1 MASVNKVILI
11 GNLGKDPELKYL
23 ASGRAVANFSIA
35 TTENWKDKDGNRQEK
50 TEWHYIVL
58 WGRTAEVAKEY
69 LSKGSSVYIEG
80 RLQTR
85 TWDDNDGHKHYK
97 TEIVGDRMQFMGSRR
112 DSPSSGPSG
121 PSDPGQPQEALAPGG
136 GGAGGSDSKN
146 GSSSGTAGDDDLPF

>member
-23 ASGRAVANFSIA
+23 ASGKAVAEFSIA
-35 TTENWKDKDGNRQEK
+35 TSENWKDKDGNRQEK
-50 TEWHYIVL
+50 TEWHNIVL

-85 TWDDNDGHKHYK
+85 SWDDNDGNKRYK
-97 TEIVGDRMQFMGSRR
+97 TEIVGDRMQFIGSRQGGGGAPN
-112 DSPSSGPSG
+112 SGSSQSQG
-121 PSDPGQPQEALAPGG
+121 GQPQEALAPGG
-136 GGAGGSDSKN
+136 GGSDSQN
-146 GSSSGTAGDDDLPF
+146 GSGGDDDLPF